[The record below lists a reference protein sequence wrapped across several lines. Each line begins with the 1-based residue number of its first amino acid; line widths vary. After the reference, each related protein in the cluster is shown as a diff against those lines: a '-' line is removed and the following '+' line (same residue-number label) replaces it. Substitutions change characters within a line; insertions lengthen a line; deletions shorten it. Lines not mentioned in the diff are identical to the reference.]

1 LFTTSDKIN
10 RMYKIRN
17 NLGHK
22 FKSYNIQEIGNIIT
36 SNPSL
41 KYEFFIGYKPIPH
54 KDFLELFI
62 KQTRDH
68 NTYINLIK
76 ILKVNNSIIDFYEK
90 RDK

>member
-1 LFTTSDKIN
+1 
-10 RMYKIRN
+10 MYKIRS

-41 KYEFFIGYKPIPH
+41 KYEFFIGYKPIAH
-54 KDFLELFI
+54 KEFLEIFI
-62 KQTRDH
+62 KETKNH
-68 NTYINLIK
+68 STYMNLIK
-76 ILKVNNSIIDFYEK
+76 ILKAHNSIIDFYEK